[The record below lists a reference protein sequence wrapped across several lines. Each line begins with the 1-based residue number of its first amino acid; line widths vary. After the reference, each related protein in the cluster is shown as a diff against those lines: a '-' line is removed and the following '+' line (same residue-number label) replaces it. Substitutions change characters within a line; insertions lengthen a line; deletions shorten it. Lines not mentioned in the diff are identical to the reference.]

1 VGTDSADRA
10 VGLFP
15 VRYDDDGDNKDD
27 DDFAAFFV
35 NCSFSLFLLF
45 INALF
50 ALCAFFT
57 SSFFFFFMLFVEVVV
72 AVGAVAPASKKPVPP
87 GYSPFR
93 NLVL

>member
-1 VGTDSADRA
+1 MRADSAEGA
-10 VGLFP
+10 VRLFP
-15 VRYDDDGDNKDD
+15 VRYDVK
-27 DDFAAFFV
+27 
-35 NCSFSLFLLF
+35 CSLSTALLLF
-45 INALF
+45 FFNALF

-57 SSFFFFFMLFVEVVV
+57 FSFFFFFVLFVAVVVTAGAVGPSCKKV

>member
-1 VGTDSADRA
+1 MAEGT

-15 VRYDDDGDNKDD
+15 VRYDDDDDNKDD
-27 DDFAAFFV
+27 NDFAAFFV
-35 NCSFSLFLLF
+35 NCSFSTAPFLLF
-45 INALF
+45 FNALF

-57 SSFFFFFMLFVEVVV
+57 SSFFFFFVMFVAVVV

>member
-1 VGTDSADRA
+1 VRADSAEGA
-10 VGLFP
+10 VRLFP
-15 VRYDDDGDNKDD
+15 VRYDVK
-27 DDFAAFFV
+27 
-35 NCSFSLFLLF
+35 CSLSTALLLF
-45 INALF
+45 FFNALF

-57 SSFFFFFMLFVEVVV
+57 SSFFFFFVLFVAVVV

>member
-1 VGTDSADRA
+1 MRADSAEGA
-10 VGLFP
+10 VRLFP
-15 VRYDDDGDNKDD
+15 VRYDVK
-27 DDFAAFFV
+27 
-35 NCSFSLFLLF
+35 CSLSTALLLF
-45 INALF
+45 FFNALF

-57 SSFFFFFMLFVEVVV
+57 SSFFFFFVLFVAVVV